1 MIYAIKIQK
10 NLRICEFYCTFAPD
24 LYPVGAVYET
34 KFYKHMYVFITIL
47 IVIAAILLTL
57 LVLVQNSKGGGLAA
71 GFASGNQVM
80 GAPKTADFLEKAT
93 WTLIALIVVFS
104 IAAVG
109 FGKGQEEAREDQ
121 SVIQVEQS
129 APAAEVPAAEIPTAE
144 VPAEG
149 AE

>member
-1 MIYAIKIQK
+1 
-10 NLRICEFYCTFAPD
+10 
-24 LYPVGAVYET
+24 
-34 KFYKHMYVFITIL
+34 MYIFITIL

-93 WTLIALIVVFS
+93 WTLIAIIVVCS

-109 FGKGQEEAREDQ
+109 FNAGRQAAAE
-121 SVIQVEQS
+121 EQS
-129 APAAEVPAAEIPTAE
+129 AIEVEAPAAPAAELPVEAE
-144 VPAEG
+144 
-149 AE
+149 

>member
-1 MIYAIKIQK
+1 
-10 NLRICEFYCTFAPD
+10 
-24 LYPVGAVYET
+24 
-34 KFYKHMYVFITIL
+34 MYIFITIL

-93 WTLIALIVVFS
+93 WTIIALIVVFS
-104 IAAVG
+104 IATVG
-109 FGKGQEEAREDQ
+109 FSAGQRATVEEQ
-121 SVIQVEQS
+121 SAIQVEEV
-129 APAAEVPAAEIPTAE
+129 ATPAADI
-144 VPAEG
+144 PAEP

>member
-1 MIYAIKIQK
+1 
-10 NLRICEFYCTFAPD
+10 
-24 LYPVGAVYET
+24 
-34 KFYKHMYVFITIL
+34 MYIFITIL

-93 WTLIALIVVFS
+93 WTLIALIVAFS

-109 FGKGQEEAREDQ
+109 FSAGQQASSE
-121 SVIQVEQS
+121 EQS
-129 APAAEVPAAEIPTAE
+129 AIEVEAAPVAPAGETTELPVQGE
-144 VPAEG
+144 
-149 AE
+149 